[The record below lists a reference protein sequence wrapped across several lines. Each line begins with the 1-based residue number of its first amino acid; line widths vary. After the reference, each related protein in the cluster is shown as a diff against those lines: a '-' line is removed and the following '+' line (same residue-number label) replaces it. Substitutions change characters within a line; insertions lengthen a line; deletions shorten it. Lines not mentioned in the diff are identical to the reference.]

1 VIIILTFSAS
11 TDPSKDS
18 VLKRVQKVCSLR
30 FAPGFSVAPFSLTSF
45 FAALFTALRRV
56 VWLCIDVFSMFSL
69 LIYREPFTA
78 RTDIEDKARGGTELE
93 PTILLEAVRKAKRYL
108 IMTNEKT
115 RCTWRRESEYGTDE
129 MVSRLKGKEG
139 NNRRR

>member
-1 VIIILTFSAS
+1 
-11 TDPSKDS
+11 
-18 VLKRVQKVCSLR
+18 
-30 FAPGFSVAPFSLTSF
+30 
-45 FAALFTALRRV
+45 
-56 VWLCIDVFSMFSL
+56 MFSL